1 MTAGKKN
8 AVQNPPEISPNA
20 AVGTGACGNTQLWL
34 RAIFLAGCLC
44 LVATSPAWSRCE
56 ITPEIQS
63 QISRGMEQTIN
74 NNFRGAEALFRE
86 LIVKYPRQPFG
97 YFYYGATVQAE
108 MLDREDYTRLNEFE
122 SALDTTILLAE
133 DLRKQDPSDI
143 WAWFFEGSAYL
154 YRSFMDN
161 KRKKM
166 WGAFRNA
173 SKGNGRLEKA
183 LQVDS
188 TFYDALLGV
197 GSYKYWKSSK
207 AGALTWLPF
216 VADDRRKGLE
226 MVRKAI
232 QKGRFVKWVGR
243 DQLAWMLLDFGD
255 APAALELAAEN
266 HRQFPESRFFLWTLV
281 EIYYR
286 TQQFEAAFQLYEQ
299 MLGKLRAMPANNHY
313 NEMTCLLHMAEIQCQ
328 RGNFREAENLLRE
341 LLSLELTPEIEERA
355 RHKQKAALALRER
368 CAKELARLEIP
379 E

>member
-1 MTAGKKN
+1 MSAPTFAGPVWFRK
-8 AVQNPPEISPNA
+8 A
-20 AVGTGACGNTQLWL
+20 AVFL
-34 RAIFLAGCLC
+34 RGIFLVVCLC
-44 LVATSPAWSRCE
+44 LLTTTPALPRCE
-56 ITPEIQS
+56 ITPEIQA
-63 QISRGMEQTIN
+63 QIARGIEQTIN
-74 NNFRGAEALFRE
+74 NDFRGAEALFRE

-97 YFYYGATVQAE
+97 YFYLGATVQAE
-108 MLDREDYTRLNEFE
+108 MLDREDYTRLAEFE
-122 SALDTTILLAE
+122 GALDTTIMLAE
-133 DLRKQDPSDI
+133 SLRKQDDSDI

-173 SKGNGRLEKA
+173 SKGSGRLEKA
-183 LQVDS
+183 LQIDS

-226 MVRKAI
+226 MVRNAI
-232 QKGRFVKWVGR
+232 KKGRFVKWVGR

-286 TQQFEAAFQLYEQ
+286 TQQFDTAFQLYQ
-299 MLGKLRAMPANNHY
+299 TMLGKLRASPENNHY

-328 RGNFREAENLLRE
+328 RGNYREAEQLLTE
-341 LLSLELTPEIEERA
+341 LLNLELSPDVFERSQ
-355 RHKQKAALALRER
+355 HKRKAALALKQR
-368 CAKELARLEIP
+368 CAKEIAQLEAP
-379 E
+379 Q